1 MNRDIWTM
9 GRNMRGVT
17 LIELMIALLIGSILV
32 LGLTQVFS
40 ASRTAY
46 QLSQG
51 IARNQES
58 SRFAIDFLTRDL
70 RMAGHTGCVNDQSLL
85 ASSGG
90 LITGGNIRSLFLS
103 GADRNSDN
111 VAALPFPLRFDMAIE
126 GFEANGTAP
135 GTSSA
140 IPAAPAA
147 GVAGDWT
154 PTLPAALA
162 DLGALK
168 GSDIVVLRFLSPE
181 ESPIITFNAD
191 PASPPNLVYPSASG
205 AVATGGSGLFAI
217 ADCRSAT
224 VFEASATPTSTQ
236 MRVAASG
243 LNKSDLS
250 FVGTQDRALAYK
262 PGSAALFRA
271 ESMAYYIALNSQNEP
286 ALYRARWIATPGAAA
301 LTRVTDEMVDGIES
315 MQLLF
320 GRDAVTDPALPPLG
334 NIATMDTAATVS
346 ASAYGAAAA
355 WRRVG
360 AVQVGLLVRNSGER
374 AASSQSVIPQAVL
387 QVAMPVPD
395 DSNYRATYETTVALR
410 NRLYGN

>member
-1 MNRDIWTM
+1 MNKEMQGIARIV
-9 GRNMRGVT
+9 RGVT

-32 LGLTQVFS
+32 LGLVQVFS
-40 ASRTAY
+40 ASRSAY

-90 LITGGNIRSLFLS
+90 VITGGNIRSLFMTN
-103 GADRNSDN
+103 ADRNSNN
-111 VAALPFPLRFDMAIE
+111 VAALPFPLRFDMAIQ

-135 GTSSA
+135 GTTSA
-140 IPAAPAA
+140 IPGTPAA
-147 GVAGDWT
+147 GLATDWT
-154 PTLPAALA
+154 PALPTELSG
-162 DLGALK
+162 LNPLK

-181 ESPIITFNAD
+181 ESAITTFNAGGT
-191 PASPPNLVYPSASG
+191 PAVVYPAASG
-205 AVATGGSGLFAI
+205 ALATAGSGLFAV

-224 VFEASATPTSTQ
+224 VFQVSAAPTATQ
-236 MRVAASG
+236 MNVTLSG

-250 FVGTQDRALAYK
+250 FVSTQDRSLAYK
-262 PGSAALFRA
+262 GGSAALFRA
-271 ESMAYYIALNSQNEP
+271 ESMAYYIGLNAQNEP
-286 ALYRARWIATPGAAA
+286 ALYRARWISAPGATA

-334 NIATMDTAATVS
+334 NIATMDTAATVN
-346 ASAYGAAAA
+346 ASAYGAPAA

-374 AASSQSVIPQAVL
+374 AASAQSIIPQAVM
-387 QVAMPVPD
+387 QVSMPAPVD
-395 DSNYRATYETTVALR
+395 GNYRSTYETTVALR